1 MDDSHPY
8 DVVITGA
15 GLAAATA
22 AHELQEAGLR
32 VLVLA
37 GDSRIGGHA
46 NRELTRYGIPYPT
59 GSTVLGVGALQ
70 HGRGYQF
77 LRDIGVPLRRRY
89 ELECDVVHLDGQFV
103 SPNPEKRGQT
113 SLDRQLA
120 REVGYATQVLEH
132 IFQRRAGEAPFMP
145 LQQAPQRLLDFDR
158 LSFATFLEGLGP
170 LARRL
175 FTKNIASDA
184 AERPEFLSSL
194 SGMWDQA
201 MDQETRIA
209 PGNTPSKRYLLPGGN
224 MDVVERAF
232 AATRRKADK
241 PPVAVLLNTR
251 VTHIDSSRKAPF
263 REVTYTDG
271 EHHTHVARGRF
282 VLLGLPAHRIPPILP
297 SLSASV
303 KSLLDV
309 KHGAYAL
316 VHLFMNRSPL
326 IPNTFYMLPDNHY
339 VADIVQTPAMQPTLR
354 PDGRIQHEPH
364 KPSIWS
370 LYLPFTPDMVPTVPT
385 DPEAIGTLALN
396 EMRAIFPDAESL
408 MTAAPRVTYFPESMS
423 SPLPGQL
430 QQLHELGLELAPN
443 VFAIHSD
450 FSGVFSAPGAIATAL
465 HGVELVKNAVFRP
478 AADRWQAAA

>member
-1 MDDSHPY
+1 MLNGGLNAQPTFSKRTDKKAVMYDSHPY

-22 AHELQEAGLR
+22 AHELQEAGMR

-46 NRELTRYGIPYPT
+46 NREFTRHGIPYPT

-89 ELECDVVHLDGQFV
+89 ELECDVVYLDGQFV
-103 SPNPEKRGQT
+103 SPNPENPGKT

-120 REVGYATQVLEH
+120 REVGHATHVLEH
-132 IFQRRAGEAPFMP
+132 IFQRREGEAPFMP
-145 LQQAPQRLLDFDR
+145 LQQAPQRILDFDR
-158 LSFATFLEGLGP
+158 LSFATFLDGLGP

-175 FTKNIASDA
+175 FKKNIVSDA

-201 MDQETRIA
+201 IDQETRIA
-209 PGNTPSKRYLLPGGN
+209 PGNKPSKRYLLPGGN

-232 AATRRKADK
+232 AATRRKDDK
-241 PPVAVLLNTR
+241 PPVALLLNTS

-282 VLLGLPAHRIPPILP
+282 VMLGLPAH
-297 SLSASV
+297 
-303 KSLLDV
+303 
-309 KHGAYAL
+309 
-316 VHLFMNRSPL
+316 
-326 IPNTFYMLPDNHY
+326 
-339 VADIVQTPAMQPTLR
+339 
-354 PDGRIQHEPH
+354 
-364 KPSIWS
+364 
-370 LYLPFTPDMVPTVPT
+370 
-385 DPEAIGTLALN
+385 
-396 EMRAIFPDAESL
+396 
-408 MTAAPRVTYFPESMS
+408 
-423 SPLPGQL
+423 
-430 QQLHELGLELAPN
+430 
-443 VFAIHSD
+443 
-450 FSGVFSAPGAIATAL
+450 
-465 HGVELVKNAVFRP
+465 
-478 AADRWQAAA
+478 